1 MSLSFSEFDNRG
13 ALERI
18 KDNVY
23 NVYNNYVDGA
33 LKGSQ
38 EVDRQNANINSTIAK
53 DENGQIKT
61 DENGAVQFVN
71 GQQSFDNA
79 LAQRNQATATYNNE
93 TTKPVIMTVA
103 PFVSPAF
110 GLTMLGADLAP
121 TAQKTYQ
128 ETEGTPLEKFGN
140 AFRSV
145 TYAPAQDMYNDPNLS
160 QKFHDNPVTTITEGA
175 LAAGQALLPIAG
187 ARYGL
192 KKAGEVKNDLVS
204 RVDAKLNEITDNP
217 PLENI
222 GIQGLDALDQL
233 DAPNQGF
240 RPATK
245 QELQQTVMEQLDQ
258 IKGQKFDEAN
268 TQSYLNDM
276 ARQERESNALQTQK
290 NEIAGS
296 VLFSPLDRIEVG
308 ADLPIKTSLGGQGA
322 ILGERPAPNQIY
334 LGEKPNPQP
343 IIQEKQPRYA
353 QPQERPFL
361 PSAEQ
366 LIDERNTN
374 NIYRDSGIGKQQ
386 FSVLDKKELS
396 KQIVQYVKDKDF
408 AGASRIAEQ
417 IGNSKLADTL
427 RSVAEKQ
434 PKLTENPYIEQV
446 NQRQPNRITNTT
458 ERQQMIKPIEKPHQE
473 LVRMVEE
480 KIKAKEQPMA
490 KPIIDMFD
498 KKVEKLMNDLVY
510 NADKSGFK
518 DVTIKDTQKRY
529 NDVFKSHGQEKA
541 LSALNNTLKSFK
553 DKVKVIENKSLESA
567 KKDIFK
573 KVGSIPTAL
582 RDIKKSILNGEY
594 DSLDLQSVEDV
605 KKAFSVKLN
614 SGFDPT
620 GGRYDHIN
628 LAEQATK
635 TALKVRD
642 RIVNGIEDNRIID
655 NNSKGLKDL
664 PPIKKLLQRAYQQT
678 IDSLD
683 PISRYDKEVYKSA
696 RLANGSAVGKA
707 ESMIKNQNNPMSFEN
722 ITKPIHDKIDDFAE
736 YMVAVRAKELHAT
749 GTMTG
754 VSNAKIAKIIADAP
768 PEFEPVRKAMTKYSD
783 NLVEM
788 LVDSG
793 MISEEHAINMFNKYE
808 SYAPMMKAFDGE
820 EISAMFKGK
829 GDLGKPIKNIEG
841 SDSKVVNPIESILKN
856 TYTFN
861 MIAETNKVRQQV
873 ARLAESFPDDIKILK
888 VGESAEKGTGT
899 FDFFVNGEKRTMQ
912 LEPRLFEA
920 IASMDSQQA
929 GIVVTVLSKP
939 ASWLRAGATISPEFM
954 AKNLIR
960 DTIGAGIVGKDFV
973 PFVDSIKGLKSAWT
987 KDVDYWKYKEEG
999 GALGH
1004 LTGLDRNHMQEM
1016 LDNYRTKNKA
1026 QKLSAVFNP
1035 KTWLEVLRRG
1045 QELSEDATRIGY
1057 YKKRMAKGDSSH
1069 EAAFEARDLLDFGRS
1084 GNWTREANKV
1094 SAFLNASLQGT
1105 DKLIRSFKERPLE
1118 TSVNTMKYLVFPS
1131 MAVWYMQH
1139 VSDQKEEIQNLPRYV
1154 KDMFWVVPVGDK
1166 LIRIPKPF
1174 EAGVLFGTGT
1184 ERTMEAMFGDSK
1196 KPYKGYGE
1204 SLMDVTIPNLI
1215 PTALIPLGEWW
1226 ANKSFFTGQ
1235 AIVPM
1240 KEQDLPN
1247 DMQYGPYTT
1256 NTAKFAGK
1264 LTGQSPRKI
1273 DNAIR
1278 GLTGGAGTAV
1288 VSAVDTF
1295 TGGGTNRP
1303 SQTISD
1309 MPVVKA
1315 FIADPRK
1322 GQQSTQDF
1330 YDELE
1335 KYTKTKRAES
1345 VRNVKMTPT
1354 EKKNYE
1360 SLNNA
1365 NTALKALNK
1374 EERKIV
1380 ESTSISADTKRQK
1393 LDKIIDAQTKLVQ
1406 ASLKRLKN

>member
-1 MSLSFSEFDNRG
+1 MAFKPISREYVQNITAPQEPAEKSWAERAKDDLVSTVGNFLTGAQQGYDEFGRTQDKLNDMMYEQHTPEDWNQASEQSG
-13 ALERI
+13 KA
-18 KDNVY
+18 
-23 NVYNNYVDGA
+23 
-33 LKGSQ
+33 
-38 EVDRQNANINSTIAK
+38 INSLINETVLPVTAFVPGLTIPSVA
-53 DENGQIKT
+53 GMLY
-61 DENGAVQFVN
+61 NGAKE
-71 GQQSFDNA
+71 
-79 LAQRNQATATYNNE
+79 TYNN
-93 TTKPVIMTVA
+93 TDGTV
-103 PFVSPAF
+103 
-110 GLTMLGADLAP
+110 
-121 TAQKTYQ
+121 
-128 ETEGTPLEKFGN
+128 LEKTGN
-140 AFRSV
+140 AIRGV
-145 TYAPAQDMYNDPNLS
+145 TYGPVVDMYNNPNLK
-160 QKFHDNPVTTITEGA
+160 QEFHNRPISTLLSGVM
-175 LAAGQALLPIAG
+175 AAGQAVLPVVG
-187 ARYGL
+187 ARYGV
-192 KKAGEVKNDLVS
+192 KKAGNLKDELVS
-204 RVDAKLNEITDNP
+204 KVDAKLNEITDNP

-233 DAPNQGF
+233 DAPNRGF
-240 RPATK
+240 RAATK
-245 QELQQTVMEQLDQ
+245 EELKQTVMEQLEQ
-258 IKGQKFDEAN
+258 IKAQKFDEAN

-276 ARQERESNALQTQK
+276 ARQERESNALQAQK
-290 NEIAGS
+290 NEISGS
-296 VLFSPLDRIEVG
+296 VLFNPLDRMEVG
-308 ADLPIKTSLGGQGA
+308 ADLPTKTTLGGQGKV
-322 ILGERPAPNQIY
+322 LGEHPIPSELY
-334 LGEKPNPQP
+334 LGEKPKPQE
-343 IIQEKQPRYA
+343 IIQEKRPRYS

-366 LIDERNTN
+366 LIDERSIN
-374 NIYRDSGIGKQQ
+374 NIYRDNGIGKEQ

-396 KQIVQYVKDKDF
+396 RQIVQSVKNKDF
-408 AGASRIAEQ
+408 AEASRIAEQ

-427 RSVAEKQ
+427 RSVKQEQ
-434 PKLTENPYIEQV
+434 PKNIPLTQA
-446 NQRQPNRITNTT
+446 
-458 ERQQMIKPIEKPHQE
+458 EKPHQE
-473 LVRMVEE
+473 LVDRVDR
-480 KIKAKEQPMA
+480 Q
-490 KPIIDMFD
+490 
-498 KKVEKLMNDLVY
+498 
-510 NADKSGFK
+510 
-518 DVTIKDTQKRY
+518 
-529 NDVFKSHGQEKA
+529 
-541 LSALNNTLKSFK
+541 
-553 DKVKVIENKSLESA
+553 
-567 KKDIFK
+567 
-573 KVGSIPTAL
+573 
-582 RDIKKSILNGEY
+582 
-594 DSLDLQSVEDV
+594 
-605 KKAFSVKLN
+605 VKLN

-642 RIVNGIEDNRIID
+642 RIVNGVEDNRIID

-664 PPIKKLLQRAYQQT
+664 PPIKKVLQRAYQQT
-678 IDSLD
+678 IDSID

-707 ESMIKNQNNPMSFEN
+707 ESMIKNQHNPNSFEN

-768 PEFEPVRKAMTKYSD
+768 REFEPVRKAMTKYSD

-873 ARLAESFPDDIKILK
+873 ARLAEHFPDEIKILK
-888 VGESAEKGTGT
+888 NGESAEKGTGT
-899 FDFFVNGEKRTMQ
+899 FEFFVNGEKRTMQ

-960 DTIGAGIVGKDFV
+960 DTIGAGIVGKDFT
-973 PFVDSIKGLKSAWT
+973 PFVDSMRGLKSAWT
-987 KDVDYWKYKEEG
+987 KDADYWKYKEEG

-1016 LDNYRTKNKA
+1016 LDNYRSKNKV
-1026 QKLSAVFNP
+1026 QKLATAFNP
-1035 KTWLEVLRRG
+1035 KSWLEVLRRG

-1057 YKKRMAKGDSSH
+1057 YKKRMSKGDSSH

-1084 GNWTREANKV
+1084 GNWTKEANKV
-1094 SAFLNASLQGT
+1094 SAFINVSLQGT
-1105 DKLIRSFKERPLE
+1105 DKLVRSFKERPLE
-1118 TSVNTMKYLVFPS
+1118 TAVNTMKYLILPS
-1131 MAVWYMQH
+1131 MAVWYMGNDNEQI
-1139 VSDQKEEIQNLPRYV
+1139 KELPRYV
-1154 KDMFWVVPVGDK
+1154 RDMFWVVPVGDK
-1166 LIRIPKPF
+1166 LVRIPKPF
-1174 EAGVLFGTGT
+1174 EAGVLFATGT
-1184 ERTMEAMFGDSK
+1184 ERTMEAMFGNSK
-1196 KPYKGYGE
+1196 TPYKGYGH
-1204 SLMDVTIPNLI
+1204 SLYEVTLPNLL

-1240 KEQDLPN
+1240 KEQDLP
-1247 DMQYGPYTT
+1247 DEMQYGPYTS
-1256 NTAKFAGK
+1256 NVAKFAGEK
-1264 LTGQSPRKI
+1264 TGQSPRKI

-1288 VSAVDTF
+1288 VSGIDTL

-1303 SQTISD
+1303 AQTLSD

-1330 YDELE
+1330 YDELD
-1335 KYTKTKRAES
+1335 KYTKAKRAET
-1345 VRNVKMTPT
+1345 VRNVKMTT
-1354 EKKNYE
+1354 IEKKNYD

-1374 EERKIV
+1374 EERKITD
-1380 ESTSISADTKRQK
+1380 STTLSPEAKRAK

-1406 ASLKRLKN
+1406 ASLKKLR